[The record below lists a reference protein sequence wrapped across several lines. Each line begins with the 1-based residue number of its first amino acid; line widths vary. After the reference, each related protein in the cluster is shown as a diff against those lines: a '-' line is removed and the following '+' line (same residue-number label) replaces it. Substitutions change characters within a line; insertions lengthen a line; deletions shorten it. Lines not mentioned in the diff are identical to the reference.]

1 MVQGMNHNMT
11 LHCIVPA
18 DCTQGTGSSLFRSD
32 IDSGKLLIR
41 KLLGSELIVGI
52 MLPRDFILPSYPLPT
67 PFLPPDKP
75 KQNKAFNTKMP
86 PDLI

>member
-1 MVQGMNHNMT
+1 MVQGMNYNMT

-18 DCTQGTGSSLFRSD
+18 GCTQGSESSLFRSD
-32 IDSGKLLIR
+32 IDGGNLLVP

-52 MLPRDFILPSYPLPT
+52 MLPWGLYPPFPSP
-67 PFLPPDKP
+67 PPDKP
-75 KQNKAFNTKMP
+75 KQNKGFNTKMP